1 MFLCTTQRI
10 FQKCRDH
17 RVLFIQCH
25 LITLRR
31 QKERIFAHACCR
43 INRPA
48 AGLFRLGRTNQH
60 FMLQSAIRDTVEH
73 IFEVSLISQS
83 ETCQRHSLR
92 TEKNCQ
98 IFSLFFCNAIACTSG
113 KGFRHISL
121 SAFLEADYNF
131 ITHFFLSLSWNSPIL
146 QWNAKYCNCGRIFFT
161 KTAQDM
167 IYYEKIK
174 HTSKEGYL

>member
-17 RVLFIQCH
+17 RILFIQCH
-25 LITLRR
+25 LIALRC
-31 QKERIFAHACCR
+31 QKKCIFTHTGSR
-43 INRPA
+43 INCLTT
-48 AGLFRLGRTNQH
+48 GFLRLGRTNQH

-73 IFEVSLISQS
+73 IFEISLISQS

-92 TEKNCQ
+92 TEKNRQ

-121 SAFLEADYNF
+121 SALSKTDCDF
-131 ITHFFLSLSWNSPIL
+131 IIHFPIL
-146 QWNAKYCNCGRIFFT
+146 SFMTLFHKLFHSTILQKKLQFISKKDVRRRTKIRCGHPMS
-161 KTAQDM
+161 DP
-167 IYYEKIK
+167 
-174 HTSKEGYL
+174 

>member
-17 RVLFIQCH
+17 RILFIQCH
-25 LITLRR
+25 LITLRC
-31 QKERIFAHACCR
+31 QKECIFTHTGSR
-43 INRPA
+43 INCLTT
-48 AGLFRLGRTNQH
+48 GFLRLGRTNQH

-73 IFEVSLISQS
+73 IFEISLISQS
-83 ETCQRHSLR
+83 ETCQRYSFC

-98 IFSLFFCNAIACTSG
+98 IFSLFFYNAIACASG

-121 SAFLEADYNF
+121 SAFFEADNNF

-161 KTAQDM
+161 KTAANM
-167 IYYEKIK
+167 IYYEKD
-174 HTSKEGYL
+174 